1 MDNKSTGI
9 IWDWNGTLLDDV
21 SLCIDVMN
29 SLLNDRHLPLLIH
42 ERYREI
48 FDFPVIEYYKKLGFN
63 FNVDPFEVIGLEFM
77 KRFLEHIE
85 KVPLMDGAVEILEWF
100 DNKGYRQYILSAM
113 EQQSLDKILL
123 DKGIHPYFEA
133 ISGINNHYGGGKMEE
148 GRHFITDNKM
158 NPNEAYLFGDTIH
171 DFEVGDRLG
180 MKVVLIAQGHQSKQ
194 RLIETKA
201 VVVDN
206 FEQLK
211 KWFEINGK

>member
-1 MDNKSTGI
+1 
-9 IWDWNGTLLDDV
+9 
-21 SLCIDVMN
+21 
-29 SLLNDRHLPLLIH
+29 
-42 ERYREI
+42 
-48 FDFPVIEYYKKLGFN
+48 
-63 FNVDPFEVIGLEFM
+63 
-77 KRFLEHIE
+77 
-85 KVPLMDGAVEILEWF
+85 
-100 DNKGYRQYILSAM
+100 M

>member
-1 MDNKSTGI
+1 
-9 IWDWNGTLLDDV
+9 
-21 SLCIDVMN
+21 
-29 SLLNDRHLPLLIH
+29 
-42 ERYREI
+42 
-48 FDFPVIEYYKKLGFN
+48 
-63 FNVDPFEVIGLEFM
+63 
-77 KRFLEHIE
+77 
-85 KVPLMDGAVEILEWF
+85 
-100 DNKGYRQYILSAM
+100 
-113 EQQSLDKILL
+113 
-123 DKGIHPYFEA
+123 
-133 ISGINNHYGGGKMEE
+133 
-148 GRHFITDNKM
+148 M